1 MTISELHTLSATPT
15 PISQP
20 WTDSGET
27 PEEAFERISRRLLR
41 LAFDVHDGPLQSLA
55 AAGFGLSDL
64 KERIAG
70 LALTSPAAAE
80 AGRIL
85 ADIVSELGETERLLR
100 TLVTTLEDARPEI
113 PFARDILTVELE
125 RFKRRSDAE
134 VTVHGDWLYHPDS
147 RSQALTL
154 EALIRESL
162 TNIAKHADATR
173 ITLRLETSKT
183 HVLLEIEDNGC
194 GFDPTADAESLGLV
208 GMRERVRLLGGDL
221 SILSKP
227 GGPTVIAAM
236 LRRWNKRPRAE
247 AYTAAPLAE
256 HLGNTA

>member
-1 MTISELHTLSATPT
+1 M
-15 PISQP
+15 
-20 WTDSGET
+20 
-27 PEEAFERISRRLLR
+27 
-41 LAFDVHDGPLQSLA
+41 
-55 AAGFGLSDL
+55 SDL
-64 KERIAG
+64 QERIAG

-85 ADIVSELGETERLLR
+85 GDIVSEAGETERLLR
-100 TLVTTLEDARPEI
+100 TLVTTLEDGRPEI

-134 VTVHGDWLYHPDS
+134 VAVHGDWLYHPDS
-147 RSQALTL
+147 RSQALTI

-162 TNIAKHADATR
+162 TNIGKHASAER
-173 ITLRLETSKT
+173 VTLRLETSKT

-194 GFDPTADAESLGLV
+194 GFDPTADTESLGLV

-221 SILSKP
+221 SILSKQ

-247 AYTAAPLAE
+247 AYTAAPIAE
-256 HLGNTA
+256 NLGSTA

>member
-1 MTISELHTLSATPT
+1 MTISELPDIRSIPSR
-15 PISQP
+15 ISQP

-64 KERIAG
+64 QERIAG

-80 AGRIL
+80 AARIL
-85 ADIVSELGETERLLR
+85 ADIVTELGETERLLR
-100 TLVTTLEDARPEI
+100 TLVTTLEDGRPEI
-113 PFARDILTVELE
+113 PFARDILTTELE
-125 RFKRRSDAE
+125 RFNRRSEAE
-134 VTVHGDWLYHPDS
+134 VAVHGDWLYHPDS

-162 TNIAKHADATR
+162 TNIVKHSGATR
-173 ITLRLETSKT
+173 VTLRLETSKT

-194 GFDPTADAESLGLV
+194 GFEPCADVESIGLV

-236 LRRWNKRPRAE
+236 LRRWNKRQPAE
-247 AYTAAPLAE
+247 AYTAAPIAE